1 MKMFFFQQSE
11 TRGKM
16 KLLGPGE
23 KRRTKNVQIQNRNL
37 AGQKQNPLRTQ
48 PQCTGPTQ
56 LGGRQSCVYI
66 G

>member
-1 MKMFFFQQSE
+1 MKTVFVQQSE
-11 TRGKM
+11 TRK
-16 KLLGPGE
+16 KTNLLGPGE

-37 AGQKQNPLRTQ
+37 AGQKKNPLRTQ

-56 LGGRQSCVYI
+56 LGGRQLHVYI